1 MIFQNSGMYFWD
13 KIGLKSNGKCHP
25 SFKGSFFRLFCWKSD
40 LGLSW
45 RHLRGILGRLGKNFE
60 PSWPSTWIHLGPQ
73 DGSGAAQEPPERS
86 LQITQEAS
94 WSQEPPKS
102 RPEPSKTPQGGAQ
115 TPSKPRF
122 SSQHGGGNAAFAA
135 LKIYLCVR
143 DCLIFDVLEMSCFW
157 IVDVLIFQ

>member
-1 MIFQNSGMYFWD
+1 MLHFWHRVF
-13 KIGLKSNGKCHP
+13 NV
-25 SFKGSFFRLFCWKSD
+25 
-40 LGLSW
+40 LGA
-45 RHLRGILGRLGKNFE
+45 
-60 PSWPSTWIHLGPQ
+60 SWPSIWVQLGPQ

-122 SSQHGGGNAAFAA
+122 WSIWARISFKN
-135 LKIYLCVR
+135 
-143 DCLIFDVLEMSCFW
+143 ST
-157 IVDVLIFQ
+157 IFQSFWKLDFE